1 MRSLTLW
8 AVGLARYARC
18 RVLLGDD
25 FEILKHKKVLLFG
38 VGGVG
43 GHCLDTLY
51 RTGVTDITIIDHDT
65 YDVSNQNRQL
75 GSEAVGEV
83 KVYRLAQLYLGVTPI
98 HAKVDEEF
106 LKSFDFEPYDIVLD
120 AIDDVKAKVGIIR
133 RAHKK
138 LISSM
143 GSAKRLDPTKI
154 ECISIWKT
162 HGDALAKKVRDE
174 LKAIN
179 YKPDFKVIFSSETQ
193 KCKDKGSFVG
203 VTGAFGLTLAAKAI
217 ERLLR
222 NTPKS

>member
-1 MRSLTLW
+1 
-8 AVGLARYARC
+8 LARYARC

-25 FEILKHKKVLLFG
+25 FEILKTKKVLLFG

-43 GHCLDTLY
+43 GHCLDALY
-51 RTGVTDITIIDHDT
+51 RTGVTDITIIDHDS
-65 YDVSNQNRQL
+65 YDISNQNRQL

-83 KVYRLAQLYLGVTPI
+83 KVHRLAELYAGVTPI

-154 ECISIWKT
+154 EYISIWKT

-179 YKPDFKVIFSSETQ
+179 YKPDFKVIFSSETP

-222 NTPKS
+222 KKA

>member
-1 MRSLTLW
+1 M
-8 AVGLARYARC
+8 ARYARC

-43 GHCLDTLY
+43 GHCLDALY

-83 KVYRLAQLYLGVTPI
+83 KVHRLAELYAGVTPI

-106 LKSFDFEPYDIVLD
+106 LKNFDFEPYDIVLD

-154 ECISIWKT
+154 EYISIWKT

-179 YKPDFKVIFSSETQ
+179 YKPDFKVIFSSETP

>member
-1 MRSLTLW
+1 M
-8 AVGLARYARC
+8 
-18 RVLLGDD
+18 LLGDGLSRYD
-25 FEILKHKKVLLFG
+25 RVRMLFGDERFERLQAKKVLLFG

-43 GHCLDTLY
+43 GHCLDALY
-51 RTGVTDITIIDHDT
+51 RTGVSDITIVDFDR
-65 YDVSNQNRQL
+65 YDITNQNRQI
-75 GSEAVGEV
+75 GSDAIDEV
-83 KVYRLAQLYLGVTPI
+83 KVYRLAYLYPGVTPI

-106 LKSFDFEPYDIVLD
+106 LSNFDFEPYDIVLD

-154 ECISIWKT
+154 EYISIWKT

-174 LKAIN
+174 LKRIN
-179 YKPDFKVIFSSETQ
+179 FKPDFKVIFSSEVPQ
-193 KCKDKGSFVG
+193 CKEKGSFVG

-217 ERLLR
+217 ERLTR
-222 NTPKS
+222 

>member
-1 MRSLTLW
+1 M
-8 AVGLARYARC
+8 ARYTRC
-18 RVLLGDD
+18 RILLGDD
-25 FEILKHKKVLLFG
+25 FEVLKTKKVLLFG

-43 GHCLDTLY
+43 GHCLDALY
-51 RTGVTDITIIDHDT
+51 RTGVTDITIVDFDT
-65 YDVSNQNRQL
+65 YDITNQNRQL
-75 GSEAVGEV
+75 GSDAVGEV
-83 KVYRLAQLYLGVTPI
+83 KVHRLAGLYPGVTPI

-106 LKSFDFEPYDIVLD
+106 LKNFDFTPYDIVLD

-133 RAHKK
+133 RTHKK

-154 ECISIWKT
+154 EYISIWKT

-179 YKPDFKVIFSSETQ
+179 YKPDFKVIFSSEVP
-193 KCKDKGSFVG
+193 KCKEKGSFVG

-217 ERLLR
+217 ERLTKHER
-222 NTPKS
+222 GMAQHKT